1 MFIKLTEHLKKQNI
15 KFSIVEENITAVVFG
30 LKTDVG
36 SYQCIGDVKEDEHI
50 FLFYTILGLTVPS
63 DKLQLMAEMLTR
75 INSGLMIGNFEMDFE
90 DGELRYKTSI
100 DYENELTDSLI
111 HNIISV
117 NIMTVDSFS
126 KALMSLIVTNDSPQ
140 KILSEMV

>member
-1 MFIKLTEHLKKQNI
+1 MQPTPYAFFKVRIDPVI
-15 KFSIVEENITAVVFG
+15 
-30 LKTDVG
+30 
-36 SYQCIGDVKEDEHI
+36 
-50 FLFYTILGLTVPS
+50 LTVPS

-126 KALMSLIVTNDSPQ
+126 KALIVASVLPG
-140 KILSEMV
+140 